1 MTERVRALGGE
12 LRAGRTR
19 DGGWLVHATIPRRGV
34 SEDDPVD
41 PVDAAIGMAAATA
54 H

>member
-19 DGGWLVHATIPRRGV
+19 DGGWLVHTTIPRRGV

-41 PVDAAIGMAAATA
+41 PVDAAIAWPQPSA